1 MIQRLT
7 RMGVNRA
14 EAQLSVGEQV
24 AKVMMRRRARMSTF
38 ISLQIVTD
46 APVHYVEARDQLEIK
61 IARVNSRLAAI
72 AHDGNF
78 VSNTSPL

>member
-24 AKVMMRRRARMSTF
+24 AKVMMRRRARMF
-38 ISLQIVTD
+38 ISYVTS
-46 APVHYVEARDQLEIK
+46 
-61 IARVNSRLAAI
+61 N
-72 AHDGNF
+72 HD
-78 VSNTSPL
+78 

>member
-24 AKVMMRRRARMSTF
+24 AKVMMRRRARMS
-38 ISLQIVTD
+38 ISNVTLYN
-46 APVHYVEARDQLEIK
+46 H
-61 IARVNSRLAAI
+61 
-72 AHDGNF
+72 
-78 VSNTSPL
+78 